1 MSEADNLRQQIR
13 DIDVMLEH
21 RYREESYYNSHWGE
35 TFTESTDT
43 LGETKAKQLSNRRRE
58 LQQQLDAIVA
68 RETKERT
75 ERDIAKSTIDYNSWR
90 REVDNDKRLTRLEN
104 AFQALL
110 HGWMRGQDFD
120 TSMRCAFNAF
130 NDGSI

>member
-13 DIDVMLEH
+13 DIDTRLDH
-21 RYREESYYNSHWGE
+21 RYREESSYNSHWGD
-35 TFTESTDT
+35 TFTETIDT
-43 LGETKAKQLSNRRRE
+43 LGSAKANQLVKLRRE
-58 LQQQLDAIVA
+58 LTEQLDAIVA

-90 REVDNDKRLTRLEN
+90 HEVDNDKRLTRLEN